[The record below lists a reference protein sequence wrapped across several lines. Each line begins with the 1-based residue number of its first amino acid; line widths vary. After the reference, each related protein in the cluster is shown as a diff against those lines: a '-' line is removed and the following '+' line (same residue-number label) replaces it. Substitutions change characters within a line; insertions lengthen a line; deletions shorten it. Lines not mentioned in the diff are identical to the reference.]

1 MTGKPPNDLV
11 SLEAKFDVTGKAGNN
26 EMNKE
31 IRFIPALDTP
41 DLDTALRLVSRVAD
55 RKSVY
60 GFKLGFA
67 LGLGHGL
74 PETVR
79 RIREWTDKPL
89 IYDHQKAATDIPDTG
104 ALFGD
109 VMKTA
114 GIDEVILFPHTGP
127 RTLEV
132 WVRAMQERQLKVI
145 VGAVMTHP
153 AYLVSEGGFIAD
165 AAAVAIYRQAAEL
178 GVAAFV
184 VPLTKPELVARLA
197 EEVPFT
203 ESQEFYSPGFGAQK
217 GDPSK
222 FPALKRHYLIMGR
235 SLMNAED
242 PVEAIERIEQ
252 QLGI

>member
-1 MTGKPPNDLV
+1 MP
-11 SLEAKFDVTGKAGNN
+11 AKHYR
-26 EMNKE
+26 
-31 IRFIPALDTP
+31 IIPALDTA
-41 DLDTALRLVSRVAD
+41 DLDTALRLVCRVAG
-55 RKSVY
+55 RESVY
-60 GFKLGFA
+60 GFKLGFS
-67 LGLGHGL
+67 LGLGFGL

-127 RTLEV
+127 RTLEA
-132 WVRAMQERQLKVI
+132 WTKAMQERKLKVI

-165 AAAVAIYRQAAEL
+165 AAAAAIYKQAAAL

-184 VPLTKPELVARLA
+184 VPLTKPEVVAKLA
-197 EEVPFT
+197 REVPF
-203 ESQEFYSPGFGAQK
+203 SAAQEFYSPGFGAQK
-217 GDPSK
+217 GDPAQ
-222 FPALKRHYLIMGR
+222 FPMLAKHYLIMGR
-235 SLMNAED
+235 SLLSAED
-242 PVEAIERIEQ
+242 PAKELAKVET
-252 QLGI
+252 QLGM

>member
-1 MTGKPPNDLV
+1 M
-11 SLEAKFDVTGKAGNN
+11 AK
-26 EMNKE
+26 KE
-31 IRFIPALDTP
+31 YRIIPALDTA
-41 DLDTALRLVSRVAD
+41 DLDAALRLVCRVAG
-55 RKSVY
+55 RESVY

-109 VMKTA
+109 VMKRA

-127 RTLEV
+127 HTLAA
-132 WVRAMQERQLKVI
+132 WTRAMRERGMKAI

-165 AAAVAIYRQAAEL
+165 AAAAAIYRQAAVL
-178 GVAAFV
+178 GVGAFV
-184 VPLTKPELVARLA
+184 VPLTKPELVAKLA
-197 EEVPFT
+197 QEVPFT
-203 ESQEFYSPGFGAQK
+203 AAQEFYSPGYGAQG
-217 GDPSK
+217 GDPAK
-222 FPALKRHYLIMGR
+222 FPALARHYLIMGR
-235 SLMNAED
+235 ALMTAED
-242 PVEAIERIEQ
+242 PAKKLAEAEK
-252 QLGI
+252 QLGIGG

>member
-1 MTGKPPNDLV
+1 MAGK
-11 SLEAKFDVTGKAGNN
+11 EYR
-26 EMNKE
+26 
-31 IRFIPALDTP
+31 IIPALDTV
-41 DLDTALRLVSRVAD
+41 DLDAALRLVCKVAG
-55 RKSVY
+55 RGSVH

-109 VMKTA
+109 VMKKA

-127 RTLEV
+127 HTLAA
-132 WVRAMQERQLKVI
+132 WTRAMQERQLKVI

-165 AAAVAIYRQAAEL
+165 AAAGAIYRQAAVL
-178 GVAAFV
+178 GVGAFV
-184 VPLTKPELVARLA
+184 VPLTKPELVAKLA
-197 EEVPFT
+197 AEVPFT
-203 ESQEFYSPGFGAQK
+203 AEQEFYSPGFGAQG
-217 GDPSK
+217 GDPAK
-222 FPALKRHYLIMGR
+222 FPGLARHYLIMGR
-235 SLMNAED
+235 SLFAAED
-242 PVEAIERIEQ
+242 PAKELARVEER
-252 QLGI
+252 LGMGAGA